1 MKTRA
6 QISMAVL
13 AVAVGVLACPI
24 ASGKTKGANQ
34 AQQLEKLLKER
45 QAILRQ
51 QGPPC
56 PEGRGESSG
65 TERCG

>member
-13 AVAVGVLACPI
+13 AVAVGVLAYPI
-24 ASGKTKGANQ
+24 ARGETKEANQ

-51 QGPPC
+51 LVDIGHSIVVTAI
-56 PEGRGESSG
+56 RS
-65 TERCG
+65 R